1 MKTLSFKRPTRH
13 AVGFRV
19 VRDDNA
25 HRVVWLDQIDGETVN
40 ARDSIKSATPKLA
53 RERLRRLEKAVQDQQ
68 PRVRLHE
75 IAGLFYPRQ
84 AGKRIH
90 S

>member
-1 MKTLSFKRPTRH
+1 MKTFTCKRPTRH

-19 VRDDNA
+19 VADDGS

-53 RERLRRLEKAVQDQQ
+53 RERLRRLEKAGQDQQ
-68 PRVRLHE
+68 PLS
-75 IAGLFYPRQ
+75 L
-84 AGKRIH
+84 IH
-90 S
+90 L